1 MAKFNNPSEL
11 TTKFRLSHQQLEGYF
26 SSSQFL
32 HSMKY
37 NRTMVSNPTG
47 PSTFKKKKFHSLQQ
61 PLYLPEINKT

>member
-11 TTKFRLSHQQLEGYF
+11 NTKIRLSHQQLEGDF
-26 SSSQFL
+26 SSSQCL

-47 PSTFKKKKFHSLQQ
+47 PSTLKKKFHSLQQ
-61 PLYLPEINKT
+61 PLYLPEINKR